1 MKNSGTPPANNMART
16 FIYLTAGVAAL
27 AGLLF
32 GYDTGVISGAI
43 LFIKDQFHLAS
54 GAIQSV
60 VSAVL
65 LGAVLGAALSG
76 ALADR
81 FGRKK
86 VILVTAFLFAIGAI
100 GAAFAQNIAMI
111 VAFRVIIGIAI
122 GVASYTAPLYISE
135 ISPPEARGA
144 LVSSIHFLA
153 GM

>member
-1 MKNSGTPPANNMART
+1 MGQQEKVLVPRSHLKP
-16 FIYLTAGVAAL
+16 FIYLTAGIAAL

-43 LFIKDQFHLAS
+43 LFIRDQFKLSSAS
-54 GAIQSV
+54 VENV

-65 LGAVLGAALSG
+65 LGAVFGAAFSG
-76 ALADR
+76 ALADH

-86 VILVTAFLFAIGAI
+86 VLIVTALLFATGAI
-100 GAAFAQNIAMI
+100 GAAFAATVPVII
-111 VAFRVIIGIAI
+111 AFRVMIGVAI

-144 LVSSIHFLA
+144 LVSLNQ
-153 GM
+153 